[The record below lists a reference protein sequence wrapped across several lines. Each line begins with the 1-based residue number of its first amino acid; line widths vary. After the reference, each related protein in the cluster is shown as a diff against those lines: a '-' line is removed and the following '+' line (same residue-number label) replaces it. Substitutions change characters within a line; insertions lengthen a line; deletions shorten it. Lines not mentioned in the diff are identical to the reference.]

1 MAKRKNFEVDEEVCE
16 FCGVP
21 YPCDEEEA
29 CPDCDRPLCPG
40 CVIAG
45 EGRVCPECCDTG
57 FPRNIQPMLS
67 RLSGLPS
74 DPENWY
80 CEYQWEGVR
89 TLCYWDG
96 ASLSLETRNQRNI
109 TGLCPELRD
118 LPRTLDAGPIILDG
132 QIVGMDRD
140 GRPSLPIL
148 ERRMHASPADA
159 AKLSRKMPL
168 RFLVFDVLF
177 QGDKWLIAEPY
188 FRRREILQA
197 VAPGHGSLRISP
209 GYRGNAE
216 TMLKIAGQH
225 GLPGILC
232 KRYDSLYEP
241 GTRSSNWRKVKI
253 VREQGFVIGGWIPG
267 RGSRASIAS
276 LLLGYYTPE
285 GGLAYAGE
293 ASNGVNEESAGFL
306 RARLGGCSAR
316 ESPFAVSL
324 RRKGVLYLSPRL
336 VARVRFEEWADGR
349 IRNAV
354 YRGLKFD
361 KDPADVVREEEE

>member
-1 MAKRKNFEVDEEVCE
+1 M
-16 FCGVP
+16 
-21 YPCDEEEA
+21 
-29 CPDCDRPLCPG
+29 CPG

-80 CEYQWEGVR
+80 CEYQWEGIR

-109 TGLCPELRD
+109 TMLCPELRD
-118 LPRTLDAGPIILDG
+118 LPRALKAGPIILDG
-132 QIVGMDRD
+132 QIVGLDRE
-140 GRPSLPIL
+140 GRPSLSVL
-148 ERRMHASPADA
+148 ERRMQASPEDA
-159 AKLSRKMPL
+159 KRLSRKMPL
-168 RFLVFDVLF
+168 RLFVFDVLF
-177 QGDKWLIAEPY
+177 QGDRWLISEPW

-197 VAPGHGSLRISP
+197 AAPEHGALRISP

-216 TMLKIAGQH
+216 SMLKTARQH

-232 KRYDSLYEP
+232 KRFDSVYEP

-253 VREQGFVIGGWIPG
+253 VREQNFILGGWTPG
-267 RGSRASIAS
+267 RGARAAIAS
-276 LLLGYYTPE
+276 LLLGYHTPE
-285 GGLAYAGE
+285 GELAYAGE
-293 ASNGVNEESAGFL
+293 AGVPASEESLEIL
-306 RARLGGCSAR
+306 RARLKGCSAK
-316 ESPFAVSL
+316 ESPFGAIPPS
-324 RRKGVLYLSPRL
+324 KGVRYLSPRL
-336 VARVRFEEWADGR
+336 VARVRFQGWTGGR
-349 IRNAV
+349 IRDAV
-354 YRGLKFD
+354 YRGLKLD